1 MQLSEKLITL
11 RKEKGLSQLALAEKL
26 NVSRQAISRWET
38 GTAYPSTD
46 NLTLLS
52 DLYGVL
58 VDYLIGK
65 EEDRPL
71 EVVVPSEGADE
82 LPVDDEAAAEKP
94 RNTGLLN
101 RPIAVKWVIMIL
113 LLFVIAVSI
122 FLIIREKKSNEP
134 THYVMSD
141 LQPVD
146 PREIENYVH
155 GGFSLSW

>member
-38 GTAYPSTD
+38 GAAYPNTD
-46 NLTLLS
+46 NLALLS
-52 DLYGVL
+52 ELYAVP
-58 VDYLIGK
+58 VDYLIGRA
-65 EEDRPL
+65 EDRPS
-71 EVVVPSEGADE
+71 EVAAPSEGANE
-82 LPVDDEAAAEKP
+82 LPVDDETAADKP

-101 RPIAVKWVIMIL
+101 RLIAVKWVIMIL

-146 PREIENYVH
+146 PREIENQVN
-155 GGFSLSW
+155 GGFSFSW